1 MIVEVKKLVKRYK
14 DFLAVDNIN
23 LSIEE
28 GEIFGLLGP
37 NGAGKSTTINTL
49 IGMTKLDAGEI
60 KIFGMDMK
68 THERDI
74 KRQIGIVTQ
83 DIAVYEE
90 LTAYENLCFFG
101 RLYGFKGQ
109 ELKDKVGKALEFTG
123 LTDKKDD
130 YPKKFSGGMKRRLNI
145 ACAIVHSPKLIFM
158 DEPTVGIDP
167 QSRNHILRSI
177 KKLNEMGATIVYTSH
192 YMEEVEEICTK
203 IVIMDHGRIIAKGTK
218 EELKALVE
226 VDEKIDMEL
235 SSVNYSITEKIKALQ
250 GVTDCNINGNKLTVV
265 SKKQSKLLG
274 RIIDIVTESESE
286 IVALNVEKPT
296 LESVF
301 LTLTGRT
308 LRD

>member
-1 MIVEVKKLVKRYK
+1 MIVEVTNLVKRYK

-23 LSIEE
+23 LDIKE

-60 KIFGMDMK
+60 KILGMNMK
-68 THERDI
+68 TKEREI
-74 KRQIGIVTQ
+74 KRQIGVVPQ
-83 DIAVYEE
+83 DVAVYEE
-90 LTAYENLCFFG
+90 LTAYENLCYFG
-101 RLYGFKGQ
+101 KLYGFRG
-109 ELKDKVGKALEFTG
+109 EDLKDKVYRALEFTG
-123 LTDKKDD
+123 LTDRKDD
-130 YPKKFSGGMKRRLNI
+130 FPKSFSGGMKRRLNI
-145 ACAIVHSPKLIFM
+145 ACAIVHSPKLVFM

-167 QSRNHILRSI
+167 QSRNHILNSI
-177 KKLNEMGATIVYTSH
+177 KELNKMGTTIVYTSH
-192 YMEEVEEICTK
+192 YMEEVEEICTR

-218 EELKALVE
+218 EELKEMVA

-235 SSVNYSITEKIKALQ
+235 SSVNYSIVEKIKALQ
-250 GVTDCNINGNKLTVV
+250 GVTDCSLNGNRLMVV
-265 SKKQSKLLG
+265 SKKQSKLLN
-274 RIIDIVTESESE
+274 RIIDVVTESDSE
-286 IVALNVEKPT
+286 IIALNVEKPT